1 MTTGPIDPDTRDL
14 LAAAV
19 PRPEAGAHVDWADVL
34 ERAGAPTKTRGVW
47 PRPRV
52 LAAVAVGALLLVSG
66 GALAAIHG
74 VPWWEEA
81 EPPVNPKV
89 VDWQLA
95 PHADGSNFPPRA
107 DRSRARTVAK
117 EDGAALVAAPVG
129 DGGYCLIPSLPGDPD
144 LGFSCVYQPDDM
156 LLGYARPPSDGTP
169 RWIIYG
175 RVVDPEAATLDL
187 SKAAGVTF
195 EVPLQHGGFF
205 LANVP
210 EERWDNL
217 SGRAGE
223 GRILDHSGET
233 LRTGCVNWGPAPS
246 RSGAGLARYPFWTED
261 DPCRPR
267 SLPGRPRIDLDKAQR
282 LVALL
287 LSVDFSIWDKGT
299 TVAVWRA
306 PALDGRECIYVAPVS
321 PQPRGVS
328 EHLPGGGGVCGPP
341 AGERPTSQEAFGPI
355 QISSGSGGL
364 VVGEVGASRGIV
376 RVELH
381 DARGSTTLPFA
392 NGYFLGQL
400 PEGGSPGTLPP
411 GGPFTIVGY
420 DATGKEVATA
430 DLKEL
435 IKVRTPG

>member
-1 MTTGPIDPDTRDL
+1 MTTGPIDFDTRDL

-19 PRPEAGAHVDWADVL
+19 PRPDAGAHMDWGDVL

-47 PRPRV
+47 RRPRA

-74 VPWWEEA
+74 VPWWEDA
-81 EPPVNPKV
+81 APPVNPKV

-95 PHADGSNFPPRA
+95 PHADGSNFPPTA

-129 DGGYCLIPSLPGDPD
+129 KGGYCLIPSLPGDPD

-156 LLGYARPPSDGTP
+156 LLGYARPPSLGTP

-175 RVVDPEAATLDL
+175 RIVDPEAATLDL

-195 EVPLQHGGFF
+195 EVPLQRGGFF

-210 EERWDNL
+210 EERWAEL

-223 GRILDHSGET
+223 GRILDDSGET
-233 LRTGCVNWGPAPS
+233 FRTGCVNWGPAPH
-246 RSGAGLARYPFWTED
+246 RTGAGLARYPFWTED

-267 SLPGRPRIDLDKAQR
+267 PFPGRPRIDLDKAQR
-282 LVALL
+282 LVAVT
-287 LSVDFSIWDKGT
+287 LSSDFSIWDEGT

-306 PALDGRECIYVAPVS
+306 PTLDGRECVYVAPAS
-321 PQPRGVS
+321 PRPSGVS
-328 EHLPGGGGVCGPP
+328 NSMPGGGVCGGLAGKRPP
-341 AGERPTSQEAFGPI
+341 SRGPFGPI
-355 QISSGSGGL
+355 QVSDPGGL
-364 VVGEVGASRGIV
+364 VSGVVEPASGIV

-381 DARGSTTLPFA
+381 SASESKVIPFA
-392 NGYFLGQL
+392 NGYFLGQF
-400 PEGGSPGTLPP
+400 PEGGSPGERPP
-411 GGPFTIVGY
+411 GGPRTVVGY
-420 DATGKEVATA
+420 DAAGKQVASV
-430 DLKEL
+430 DLEQL
-435 IKVRTPG
+435 LTQRAPG